1 MPIDMTLLE
10 TLRLNRKTPRCHMT
24 AHTLR
29 QEWRRRPARRESRNG
44 VVQLGWSQ
52 FWLLIGIL
60 GGLLALV
67 VLVFVSH
74 LASL

>member
-1 MPIDMTLLE
+1 
-10 TLRLNRKTPRCHMT
+10 MT

-29 QEWRRRPARRESRNG
+29 QKEWRRRPAHREGRNG

-60 GGLLALV
+60 GGMLALV
-67 VLVFVSH
+67 VLVFFAH

>member
-1 MPIDMTLLE
+1 
-10 TLRLNRKTPRCHMT
+10 MT
-24 AHTLR
+24 AHSLS
-29 QEWRRRPARRESRNG
+29 QKEWRRRPAHRESRNG

-60 GGLLALV
+60 GGILALV
-67 VLVFVSH
+67 ILVFFAN

>member
-1 MPIDMTLLE
+1 
-10 TLRLNRKTPRCHMT
+10 MT
-24 AHTLR
+24 AHSLSR
-29 QEWRRRPARRESRNG
+29 KEWPRRPTHREGRNG

-60 GGLLALV
+60 GGILALV
-67 VLVFVSH
+67 VLVFVAH